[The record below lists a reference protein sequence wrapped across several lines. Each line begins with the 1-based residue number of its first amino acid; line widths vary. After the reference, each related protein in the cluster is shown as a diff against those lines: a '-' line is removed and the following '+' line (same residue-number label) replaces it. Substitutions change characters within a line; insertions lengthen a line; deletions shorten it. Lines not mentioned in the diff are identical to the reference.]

1 MYRLYWRDRE
11 LGTISG
17 VVGDFPWMYGDF
29 TPTAVD
35 PAFREFFEFMSDE
48 DAGEPSFDEV
58 GSIPRPRTAQGPAC
72 EGVKASIATLQGVP
86 RACQVARNR
95 LSTEQVATPVAARI
109 SETPNGRG

>member
-48 DAGEPSFDEV
+48 DAGEPSFDEALLDEANWWLIGLNGERRGIV
-58 GSIPRPRTAQGPAC
+58 VPAIRLD
-72 EGVKASIATLQGVP
+72 EGEIAW
-86 RACQVARNR
+86 RWR
-95 LSTEQVATPVAARI
+95 
-109 SETPNGRG
+109 